1 MTLYEMVCCAEVGR
15 KIHICIHDVSGA
27 LSAEKLKLDFSHKSH
42 SCAFCDMAKETAQGY
57 LKCVEH
63 KERVNRIAAKKR
75 TPFFG
80 MCPYGIWEIAYPV
93 KNEGKTICIIYL
105 GNILENKG
113 REDTAKKVL
122 STAKLTGCNTQQL
135 LKELDNCQKGECEDF
150 IPVARMLAD
159 FIIANVPK
167 KHENNEHW
175 AVKEAKDYV
184 NQYYSKPLL
193 ISSVS
198 SIYNLNPRYFG
209 RIFKEQERIE
219 FNNYVNRIRIQ
230 KSKEFLRKENITV
243 SEAALLCGY
252 DDFAYFS
259 RVFKKNCGVSSRQYK
274 KGAF

>member
-1 MTLYEMVCCAEVGR
+1 MTLYEMVCSAEVGR
-15 KIHICIHDVSGA
+15 KIHICIHDVSGI
-27 LSAEKLKLDFSHKSH
+27 LNAENLRLDISHRIH
-42 SCAFCDMAKETAQGY
+42 SCAFCDIAKETAQGY

-122 STAKLTGCNTQQL
+122 STAKLTGCNTQLL

-167 KHENNEHW
+167 KYNDDEHW
-175 AVKEAKDYV
+175 AVKGAKEYV
-184 NQYYSKPLL
+184 NQYFDKPIQIGM
-193 ISSVS
+193 ISALF
-198 SIYNLNPRYFG
+198 NLNSRYFG
-209 RIFKEQERIE
+209 RIFKEQEGIE
-219 FNNYVNRIRIQ
+219 FSNYVNQIRIC
-230 KSKEFLRKENITV
+230 KAKDMLRKKHVTI
-243 SEAALLCGY
+243 SETALLCGY
-252 DDFAYFS
+252 DDFSYFS
-259 RVFKKNCGVSSRQYK
+259 RVFKKICGVSPRQYK